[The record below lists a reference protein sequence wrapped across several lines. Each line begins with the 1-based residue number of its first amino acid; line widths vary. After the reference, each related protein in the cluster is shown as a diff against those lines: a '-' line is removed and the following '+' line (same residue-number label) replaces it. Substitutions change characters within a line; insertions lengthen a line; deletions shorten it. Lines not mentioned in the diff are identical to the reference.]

1 MKRILLVW
9 LLSFVPL
16 PSFASQDGRGQVQI
30 PLDIYNQLIESTRTP
45 VSRAPLNFAL
55 GSALVNVRVAS
66 MEPRPI
72 AEVSVTLPIEIFE
85 NEWAL
90 VPVLPPGTPVTRAA
104 VQGNPVQL
112 VATPSGLCYGT
123 NVKGAYVM
131 ELAYQVDA
139 ASTGRGYVL
148 ALPLPQ
154 ASSVQLGAVLP
165 GTGLDVSVLPAA
177 GARTTESGS
186 QTTVQATVPSTS
198 GVQIA
203 WRAPSE
209 KGPALSRSLYRGEL
223 SQGSVRWSAEFHVEL
238 FSTETATVPF
248 LPGSITLTS
257 LSVDGR
263 EAPILVAG
271 GRFATLLRGQGSHK
285 IVAAFHTPV
294 IQENGPAR
302 TELHMPRAPV
312 SRIDLV
318 LPGRK
323 DVSAS
328 PAATVTT
335 RLRGAFTEATVH
347 VPLTEKVTLSWSEAI
362 PEAARRELRASA
374 SIYHVLHA
382 EEGVLYARAHVVYE
396 VQNGATNRIE
406 LALPRGV
413 EVNEVTS
420 KANAVADWRV
430 EPGREGRRVLRVFLD
445 RDLTTELAL
454 TVDYDRSL
462 GTSGA
467 ETLPL
472 LSALSVGRQRGM
484 VALVSSR
491 DRALSPIETA
501 SATAV
506 GENQLPSF
514 VRDEIKK
521 TIAHTLKYSDA
532 PPSIEVTASVPERTA
547 GRFDAEVDT
556 LVTLGDV
563 TLLSSASIEIHVKS
577 GGVERLSLA
586 LPVGASLLHL
596 VAPSLRTHRV
606 VDGVVEVEFTQ
617 EMEGDFRI
625 EASYERLLG
634 ENEAEVEAPTMRV
647 RGAEV
652 EQGRIA
658 VEATSALEVA
668 PLAIEAL
675 SPLDVRELPRQ
686 LVLRTSH
693 PILHAFRYVRAE
705 PAPRLSLAVTRHA
718 LAAVQ
723 EAVIDRAEHRTLFT
737 KDGLAV
743 TTSSF
748 VVRNTRKQFL
758 RLQLPEGSE
767 IWSVFVAGKAEKPA
781 IAAAAEAEAPA
792 FLIKIVSSSERFPVE
807 LVYATKVP
815 PIAGLGS
822 LRASLPRPDLLVTE
836 SRFDLY
842 LPGGFDYR
850 RPSTNMSLVIDEG
863 RISGDALAREMSAAV
878 DAAES
883 GGVPDPFRI
892 QVPSAGIHYAF
903 EKLYANH
910 SGPEGAEA
918 YVSIPYASRAGA
930 LVGQMVSLFG
940 VFVAFL
946 AIRLWVGKDERFAK
960 RTKIAAGAFGALI
973 TLAAVGVYGVSPVP
987 AFVLAIALA
996 GLSGRQELRRFFE
1009 RRRPAKPAEQNV

>member
-1 MKRILLVW
+1 MKRILSICALS
-9 LLSFVPL
+9 LLPL
-16 PSFASQDGRGQVQI
+16 SSFASQDGKGQVQI
-30 PLDIYNQLIESTRTP
+30 PIDVYNQLIESTRNP
-45 VSRAPLNFAL
+45 VARAPLNFAL
-55 GSALVNVRVAS
+55 GSAVVNVRVAS
-66 MEPRPI
+66 TEPRPF

-90 VPVLPPGTPVTRAA
+90 VPVLPPGTAVTRAV

-123 NVKGAYVM
+123 NVKGSYVM
-131 ELAYQVDA
+131 ELSYQVDA

-154 ASSVQLGAVLP
+154 ASSIQLTAVLP

-177 GARTTESGS
+177 GVRTTESGS
-186 QTTVQATVPSTS
+186 QTNVQATLPSTS

-209 KGPALSRSLYRGEL
+209 KGAALSRSLYRGEL
-223 SQGSVRWSAEFHVEL
+223 SQNSIRWNAEFVVEL
-238 FSTETATVPF
+238 FSNETATVPF

-263 EAPILVAG
+263 EAPILVAE
-271 GRFATLLRGQGSHK
+271 GRFATLLRGQGTHK
-285 IVAAFHTPV
+285 ILAAFHTPV

-302 TELHMPRAPV
+302 TELHMPQAPV

-318 LPGRK
+318 LPGK
-323 DVSAS
+323 KEVSS
-328 PAATVTT
+328 TPAAAVTT
-335 RLRGAFTEATVH
+335 RLRGAATEATVH

-374 SIYHVLHA
+374 SIYHVMHA
-382 EEGVLYARAHVVYE
+382 EEGVLYSRAHVVYE

-406 LALPRGV
+406 IALPRSV
-413 EVNEVTS
+413 EVNDVTS
-420 KANAVADWRV
+420 TANAIADWRV
-430 EPGREGRRVLRVFLD
+430 EAGREGRRVLRVFLD
-445 RDLTTELAL
+445 RELSSELTFA
-454 TVDYDRSL
+454 VDYDRSL
-462 GTSGA
+462 GATGA

-472 LSALSVGRQRGM
+472 LSALGVGRQRGM

-491 DRALSPIETA
+491 DRALTPTEVA

-514 VRDEIKK
+514 VRDEIKR
-521 TIAHTLKYSDA
+521 TIAHTLKYADA
-532 PPSIEVTASVPERTA
+532 PPSIAVTATVPDRA
-547 GRFDAEVDT
+547 VGRFDADVDT

-577 GGVERLSLA
+577 GGIDRLELT
-586 LPVGASLLHL
+586 LPAGANLLQV

-606 VDGVVEVEFTQ
+606 TDGVVAIEFTQ

-634 ENEAEVEAPTMRV
+634 ENETEVEAPTMRV
-647 RGAEV
+647 RGADV

-668 PLAIEAL
+668 PLAVEAL
-675 SPLDVRELPRQ
+675 SPLDVRELPRG

-718 LAAVQ
+718 TAEVQ

-743 TTSSF
+743 TTSTF

-758 RLQLPEGSE
+758 RLRLPKGSE

-781 IAAAAEAEAPA
+781 IAAATEGETPA
-792 FLIKIVSSSERFPVE
+792 FLIKIVSSAEGFPVE
-807 LVYATKVP
+807 LVYATSVP
-815 PIAGLGS
+815 AIAGLGS
-822 LRASLPRPDLLVTE
+822 LRASLPRPDLLVTQ

-842 LPGGFDYR
+842 LPEGFDYR
-850 RPSTNMSLVIDEG
+850 RPSTNMNVIIDEG
-863 RISGDALAREMSAAV
+863 RISGDALAQEMRAAV
-878 DAAES
+878 DAVES

-892 QVPSAGIHYAF
+892 LVPSAGIHYAF
-903 EKLYANH
+903 EMLYANH
-910 SGPEGAEA
+910 SGREGAEA

-930 LVGQMVSLFG
+930 LLGQLVSLFG
-940 VFVAFL
+940 VWVAFV
-946 AIRLWVGKDERFAK
+946 AIRLWVGKDERFGN
-960 RTKIAAGAFGALI
+960 RTTIAAGAFGALLI
-973 TLAAVGVYGVSPVP
+973 LAAVGVYGVSPVP
-987 AFVLAIALA
+987 AFVLAVALA
-996 GLSGRQELRRFFE
+996 FFSGRQELRRFLE
-1009 RRRPAKPAEQNV
+1009 RRRPSKAAEQNG